1 MAVAL
6 ISALTKT
13 PVRKD
18 VAMTGEITLRGKV
31 LPVGGIKEKIL
42 AAHRG
47 GLKTIILPK
56 ENEKDLSEIPA
67 EIKKSL
73 KIVLVEK
80 MEEVV
85 EYALLE
91 IKKTK
96 GELKAEKGFRKTG
109 NDKTDE
115 KRVTTH

>member
-1 MAVAL
+1 
-6 ISALTKT
+6 
-13 PVRKD
+13 
-18 VAMTGEITLRGKV
+18 
-31 LPVGGIKEKIL
+31 
-42 AAHRG
+42 
-47 GLKTIILPK
+47 
-56 ENEKDLSEIPA
+56 
-67 EIKKSL
+67 
-73 KIVLVEK
+73 